1 MIIGKVLWS
10 MLKRLS
16 PRLNIWCE
24 NLMKADCDIIILMI
38 RLKSKKKYL
47 KKHIIGL
54 LYKNYLIS
62 LTAIYFTV
70 LYYNIL

>member
-1 MIIGKVLWS
+1 MIIGKVLWG

-47 KKHIIGL
+47 KK
-54 LYKNYLIS
+54 
-62 LTAIYFTV
+62 T
-70 LYYNIL
+70 YNRSFI